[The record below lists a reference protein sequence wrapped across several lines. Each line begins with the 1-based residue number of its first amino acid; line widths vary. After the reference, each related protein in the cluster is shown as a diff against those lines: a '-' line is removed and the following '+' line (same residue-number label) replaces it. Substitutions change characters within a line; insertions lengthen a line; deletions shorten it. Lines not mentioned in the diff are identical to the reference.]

1 MCKTK
6 LYIRREI
13 PLRIFKNKRFK
24 KFARKQG
31 ISDDQLLEVV
41 KRAEVGLIDADLG
54 DGIIKQRVE
63 RQGQG
68 KRSGYR
74 TIMLYRSQ
82 ERAFFVYGFAK
93 NEQENINLEELA
105 VIREMAALYLTMAD
119 KDLKTMIDNADLWEV
134 QNHVQKV

>member
-1 MCKTK
+1 M
-6 LYIRREI
+6 
-13 PLRIFKNKRFK
+13 RIFKNKRFK

-31 ISDDQLLEVV
+31 ISDEQLLEVV

-119 KDLKTMIDNADLWEV
+119 KDLKTMIANADLWEV
-134 QNHVQKV
+134 QNHVQEV

>member
-1 MCKTK
+1 M
-6 LYIRREI
+6 
-13 PLRIFKNKRFK
+13 RIFKNKRFK

-31 ISDDQLLEVV
+31 ISDEQLLEVV
-41 KRAEVGLIDADLG
+41 KRAEIGLIDADLG

-105 VIREMAALYLTMAD
+105 VIKEMAALYLTMAD

-134 QNHVQKV
+134 QNHVEKV

>member
-31 ISDDQLLEVV
+31 ISDEQLLEVV
-41 KRAEVGLIDADLG
+41 KRAEIGLIDADLG

-134 QNHVQKV
+134 QNHVEEV

>member
-1 MCKTK
+1 M
-6 LYIRREI
+6 
-13 PLRIFKNKRFK
+13 RIFKNKRFK

-31 ISDDQLLEVV
+31 ISDEQLLEVV
-41 KRAEVGLIDADLG
+41 KRAEIGLIDADLG

-134 QNHVQKV
+134 QNHVEEV